1 MLHLK
6 VNNVITIIGDNL
18 QRLSSFIAQNC
29 IVENPDYKAALKQQ
43 RSVKSIQQ
51 YYHFSENKNN
61 SIEITR
67 GLLNILLNFLRNNW
81 IKYEIEYDYKENEK
95 IDIETKIDKLRSFQL
110 NLEEKLGKT
119 NWGYGIVPT
128 WGWKTVV
135 MINEIVKNKSK
146 TFLLIHNKKLL
157 YQFIDRLKQF
167 SNVKDEDIWIY
178 WDKKKEIKPITIALM
193 QSFWKLK
200 EREIQEITNDFDLFF
215 IDEAHHLIANTLL
228 KIWKNVKS
236 KRFYWLTATPDKKDW
251 MALQFLEKIMWP
263 LIERVTEEE
272 LEEQW
277 IIIKPTLKTIIN
289 NDSFVKDMY
298 NDFFKFKDRK
308 INKLYISDIKD
319 NDNLLPL
326 SEKETTLII
335 GSSKDEIY
343 TFYNRLPENIKKQIK
358 IIYTPIFKRS
368 QKILEQYKIV
378 IAYDTPEQYRR
389 IDMNKIKRKLYCN
402 LNRSNIISNIIIK
415 EFKSKE
421 LNKDP
426 NILIISDQIAHL
438 EFMYNNMPEV
448 LKKYA
453 VVLTWKI
460 FWKTTKKALAEAA
473 IVEEKINK
481 KEIRIIFAIEK
492 FVWEGWDV
500 SHLDNIIMS
509 YLLKDHELLKQLV
522 WRVVRSSPNKK
533 YAQVYDIIDIN
544 NPICFNQFKKRFQNY
559 YQKRTNYNQE
569 EINKIIYF

>member
-6 VNNVITIIGDNL
+6 VNNLITITWNNL
-18 QRLSSFIAQNC
+18 QWLSSFISQNC
-29 IVENPDYKAALKQQ
+29 IVENPDYKSALKQQ
-43 RSVKSIQQ
+43 RSVKRIQQ
-51 YYHFSENKNN
+51 YYYFSETKNN

-67 GLLNILLNFLRNNW
+67 WLLNVLLNHLRNNW
-81 IKYEIEYDYKENEK
+81 MEYEIEYDYKENEK
-95 IDIETKIDKLRSFQL
+95 IDIETKIDKLRPFQL
-110 NLEEKLGKT
+110 KLEKKLGEID
-119 NWGYGIVPT
+119 WWYGIVPT

-167 SNVKDEDIWIY
+167 SNVKDEDIGIY

-200 EREIQEITNDFDLFF
+200 ETQIQDITSNFDLFF
-215 IDEAHHLIANTLL
+215 IDESHHLVANTLL

-263 LIERVTEEE
+263 LIEKITEEE

-277 IIIKPTLKTIIN
+277 IIIRPTLIPIIN
-289 NDSFVKDMY
+289 YDSVVKDMY
-298 NDFFKFKDRK
+298 NDAFKFENRK
-308 INKLYISDIKD
+308 INKLYISDIKES
-319 NDNLLPL
+319 DNLLPL
-326 SEKETTLII
+326 SENETTLII

-343 TFYNRLPENIKKQIK
+343 TFYNRLHEKIKREIK
-358 IIYTPIFKRS
+358 IIYSPIFKRS

-389 IDMNKIKRKLYCN
+389 IDMHKIKRKLYSN
-402 LNRSNIISNIIIK
+402 LNRSNLISNIIIK
-415 EFKSKE
+415 EFKSKT
-421 LNKDP
+421 LNNDP
-426 NILIISDQIAHL
+426 NILIISDQISHL

-453 VVLTWKI
+453 VILTWKI

-481 KEIRIIFAIEK
+481 KEIRIIFAIGK

-500 SHLDNIIMS
+500 SHLDNIIIS
-509 YLLKDHELLKQLV
+509 YLIKDHELLKQLV

-544 NPICFNQFKKRFQNY
+544 NPICLNQFKKRFKNY
-559 YQKRTNYNQE
+559 YQKRANYNQE
-569 EINKIIYF
+569 EINQII